1 MGLNDSNYRKL
12 VFSFIRNFPL
22 NNVSEHLL
30 YQITN
35 SEWFRKGSVASFVK
49 FSIGENVGTPTFQEP
64 RTLQSFIHFKF
75 NELKRSSSHKL
86 RLFGDRYV
94 FLPIWP
100 VSTLERIFYNEVRV
114 QLRFCG
120 SSHMVVQT
128 LIFLRRTYAN

>member
-1 MGLNDSNYRKL
+1 MAEYATEAAYFYLVMGLNDSNYRKL

-64 RTLQSFIHFKF
+64 RTL
-75 NELKRSSSHKL
+75 
-86 RLFGDRYV
+86 
-94 FLPIWP
+94 
-100 VSTLERIFYNEVRV
+100 
-114 QLRFCG
+114 
-120 SSHMVVQT
+120 
-128 LIFLRRTYAN
+128 